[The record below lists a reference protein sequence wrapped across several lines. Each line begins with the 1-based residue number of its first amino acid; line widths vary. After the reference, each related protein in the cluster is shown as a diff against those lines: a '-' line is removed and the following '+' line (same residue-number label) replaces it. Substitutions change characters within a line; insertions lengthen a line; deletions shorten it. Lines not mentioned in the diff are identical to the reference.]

1 MSHELRTPLNAVI
14 GYSEILLEDSASD
27 GSGAERIADLRRIH
41 TAGRHLLSLVNDV
54 LDLAKIEAG
63 RMDVTAAPIE
73 LRGFLDDVVSTA
85 VPLVERNANEL
96 QIRCAG
102 DAGTII
108 GDATKLRQI
117 ILNLLSNSAK
127 FTSKGRITLSVTR
140 ARRGEGEWIDFAVAD
155 TGIGIEHDVLGR
167 LFTAFTQADAS
178 TASKYGGTG
187 LGLALSQR
195 LARLMGGTITVE
207 SEVGRGS
214 CFTLSLPTPPPA
226 APPPRSE
233 DRIMEK
239 LGARVAESLGLPA
252 KLQLS

>member
-1 MSHELRTPLNAVI
+1 M
-14 GYSEILLEDSASD
+14 
-27 GSGAERIADLRRIH
+27 
-41 TAGRHLLSLVNDV
+41 

-140 ARRGEGEWIDFAVAD
+140 ARRGEGEWIDVAVAD

-214 CFTLSLPTPPPA
+214 CFTLSLADA
-226 APPPRSE
+226 APRGAAAAQRGSHHGEARRARRRKPRPAGE
-233 DRIMEK
+233 AAALLNPADDG
-239 LGARVAESLGLPA
+239 GATA
-252 KLQLS
+252 QLAR